1 MEAYFKSIQW
11 PTVIAAV
18 VITFVLLLVLGRR

>member
-1 MEAYFKSIQW
+1 MNFNAISW

-18 VITFVLLLVLGRR
+18 VIAILIHMFIKKLL

>member
-1 MEAYFKSIQW
+1 MNFNAISW

-18 VITFVLLLVLGRR
+18 VIAIVIHMFFKKVL

>member
-1 MEAYFKSIQW
+1 MNFQAISW

-18 VITFVLLLVLGRR
+18 VAMFAISLVLRAIR

>member
-1 MEAYFKSIQW
+1 MQEFLKSIQW
-11 PTVIAAV
+11 PTVVAAV